1 MTGYMGFFLKGDILC
16 FDTLSDLE
24 TDLSADFVE
33 KGEVMLSASPGQ
45 IVFIEGRMNWESMG
59 FLGMAFEIIEE

>member
-1 MTGYMGFFLKGDILC
+1 MGFFLKGEILC
-16 FDTLSDLE
+16 FDTLLDLE

-33 KGEVMLSASPGQ
+33 NVEVMLSASPGQ

-59 FLGMAFEIIEE
+59 LLGMAFEIIEA